1 MSNSGRRLE
10 ETKIINIK
18 NFTLFLTLSFIYSLV
33 DVVFSSGD
41 YDINLYA
48 TGVHGIGDA
57 IAKVLKSSLGEK
69 YYLFKSPLF
78 IGFFAASFYGIVN
91 GILLILISFPKL
103 DRKFS
108 ITTLLNSIFILF
120 FILTLTYLIN
130 HQGKLGLKN
139 FFGLFPKDSGF
150 GLSLVRVMIVATI
163 GGLTYGTLIGKGSSS
178 GGIDI
183 ISKYLNIYKKK
194 DISAITCIL
203 NYLIA
208 IISTLLIYFGTD
220 KFQWQSIILTNLVKI
235 PLNTFFIYLAI
246 KKTKPKNEIKNQ
258 I

>member
-1 MSNSGRRLE
+1 MSNSGKRLE
-10 ETKIINIK
+10 EAKIINIK
-18 NFTLFLTLSFIYSLV
+18 NFTLFLTLSFIYSLI
-33 DVVFSSGD
+33 DVVFSSGN

-57 IAKVLKSSLGEK
+57 IAKVLKSIFQIEN
-69 YYLFKSPLF
+69 PLF

-108 ITTLLNSIFILF
+108 ITTLLNSFFILF

-130 HQGKLGLKN
+130 DLNCLGLKN
-139 FFGLFPKDSGF
+139 FFGCFPEDSSF
-150 GLSLVRVMIVATI
+150 GLSLLRVMIVAI
-163 GGLTYGTLIGKGSSS
+163 VGGLTYGILIGKGSSS

-194 DISAITCIL
+194 DISVITCIL

-208 IISTLLIYFGTD
+208 IISTLLIYFGTV
-220 KFQWQSIILTNLVKI
+220 KFQWESIILTNLVKI
-235 PLNTFFIYLAI
+235 PLNTLFIYLAI
-246 KKTKPKNEIKNQ
+246 KKTQPKNKIKNQ

>member
-57 IAKVLKSSLGEK
+57 IAKVLKSIFNIEN
-69 YYLFKSPLF
+69 PLF

-130 HQGKLGLKN
+130 DLNCLKLKN
-139 FFGLFPKDSGF
+139 FFNVSPSKGGGF

-208 IISTLLIYFGTD
+208 IISTLLIYFGT
-220 KFQWQSIILTNLVKI
+220 KEFQWESIILTNLVKI

-246 KKTKPKNEIKNQ
+246 KKTKPKKEIKNQ